1 MAPHRVER
9 YEDSK
14 TYAEAGVL
22 EYKSYQYLRDL
33 CKMNNDDA
41 IEASDIYAELEK
53 AVDEAFA
60 KFVRE
65 GVTDESWEAFQA
77 QTKSIGVDRYIELYQ
92 NAYDAFL
99 AK

>member
-1 MAPHRVER
+1 M
-9 YEDSK
+9 
-14 TYAEAGVL
+14 
-22 EYKSYQYLRDL
+22 
-33 CKMNNDDA
+33 
-41 IEASDIYAELEK
+41 
-53 AVDEAFA
+53 DEAFA

-65 GVTDESWEAFQA
+65 GVTDESWNEFQA